1 MTRDDANPLP
11 DSCAVAFKEWSGV
24 CEALERGLQAITLR
38 KGGIAE
44 GLGRFVPEHPV
55 FWLYPTRVHQAE
67 QGLRLPELAHTGR
80 PAGVAEEEV
89 ELCALARVE
98 RVGLIERPELLADL
112 EPFHV
117 WTAETVEKRF
127 RYRYPGLWVLGV
139 RVYHRAG
146 PWRVAVTPEHLG
158 CKTWVPLDPALS
170 TDGLRPVL
178 TAAEFNTR
186 MDRLQQILGRTGAS
200 S

>member
-1 MTRDDANPLP
+1 MTHNDTSPLP
-11 DSCAVAFKEWSGV
+11 DSCAVAFKEWCGV
-24 CEALERGLQAITLR
+24 CEALERGLQAIILR

-44 GLGRFVPEHPV
+44 GLGGFVPEHPV

-67 QGLRLPELAHTGR
+67 QGLRLPELARTGR
-80 PAGVAEEEV
+80 PAGVVDEEV

-98 RVGLIERPELLADL
+98 RVGLIKRPELLADL

-117 WTAETVEKRF
+117 WTTETIEKRF
-127 RYRYPGLWVLGV
+127 HYRYPGLWVLGV

-178 TAAEFNTR
+178 AEEEFHAR
-186 MDRLQQILGRTGAS
+186 MERLEEILGRAAS